1 MIEAPLIA
9 NNNYMKKFLI
19 VSSMLLALVIFVG
32 PVVTSA
38 DTTFNIG
45 SGGGVGVSSYGSPYS
60 SYGSSNGSSM
70 QCGSNSLTL
79 CSVINRIVG
88 YLNQILFLLIGLAVV
103 VFVYYVFKYFIQP
116 NEDRK
121 QAGQYVMYS
130 VIGFFV
136 ILSMWG
142 LVNILQNTFG
152 LGNSGYGAT
161 SWNQIQNIFPR

>member
-1 MIEAPLIA
+1 
-9 NNNYMKKFLI
+9 MKKFLI
-19 VSSMLLALVIFVG
+19 LGSTILAIVILVSPISTFAAL
-32 PVVTSA
+32 SA
-38 DTTFNIG
+38 GANIIIG
-45 SGGGVGVSSYGSPYS
+45 SPGSVTTYGSPYT
-60 SYGSSNGSSM
+60 SYGNSYNSGIS
-70 QCGSNSLTL
+70 CGSNSLTL
-79 CSVINRIVG
+79 CSVIDKVVG

-161 SWNQIQNIFPR
+161 SWSQIQNIFPR

>member
-1 MIEAPLIA
+1 MKKLLVTTATILAITVPLI
-9 NNNYMKKFLI
+9 
-19 VSSMLLALVIFVG
+19 SSATV
-32 PVVTSA
+32 
-38 DTTFNIG
+38 TFNI
-45 SGGGVGVSSYGSPYS
+45 GGGVGVSSYGSPYS
-60 SYGSSNGSSM
+60 SYGNSSGSGA
-70 QCGSNSLTL
+70 QCSSNSLTL
-79 CSVINRIVG
+79 CSLINNIIG
-88 YLNQILFLLIGLAVV
+88 YLNQILFLMIGLAVV

-152 LGNSGYGAT
+152 LGYSSPT
-161 SWNQIQNIFPR
+161 SWSQISNIFPR